1 LTSLTQAID
10 SWRKQ
15 NPSRSSDNNTDK
27 ALDDVLRIVR
37 GATIID
43 NVALQSLKDAIGS
56 YL

>member
-10 SWRKQ
+10 LWRKQ